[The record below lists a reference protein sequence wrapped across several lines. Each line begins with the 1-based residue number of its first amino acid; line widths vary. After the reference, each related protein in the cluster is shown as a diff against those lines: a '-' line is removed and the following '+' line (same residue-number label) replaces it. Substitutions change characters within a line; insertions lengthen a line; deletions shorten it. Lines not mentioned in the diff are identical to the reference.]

1 MWVAL
6 GFPWERAR
14 AASRPPQGARQP
26 CWEWGREAR
35 HYEFSCPSQV
45 NSGHKAPR
53 LEVCV
58 NVNVLCVFCCRLH
71 ITHKTEKALL
81 IDSF

>member
-1 MWVAL
+1 M
-6 GFPWERAR
+6 
-14 AASRPPQGARQP
+14 PPADRLRVRVSLAG
-26 CWEWGREAR
+26 EWGREAR

-58 NVNVLCVFCCRLH
+58 NVNVLCVFSCRLH